1 MLEINDALKVFKVST
16 NPEDDRVAI
25 NHLNLEIKEG
35 DFVTIIGGNGSGKST
50 LMNAIAGAITL
61 DSGTI
66 KIAGKDVTKL
76 PEYKRAAYLGRVFQD
91 PNMGTA
97 SQMNIEENMMLA
109 TRRTKKKTLKWGFNK
124 EDREVC
130 VNKLKSLNLG
140 LENRLEQKVGLLSG
154 GQRQAVTLLM
164 ATIQRPDILL
174 LDEHTA
180 ALDPKTAKVVL
191 ELTSKIVEEEK
202 ITIYTYKADV
212 SNREEA
218 RGLIEF
224 AIEKLK
230 KIDVLINNAGISQ
243 MKLFTDITDTEWN
256 DMLNINLNS
265 AFYCT
270 QEATKHML
278 INKEGCIINISSI
291 WGITGASCEVHYSTA
306 KAALNGFT
314 KALAKEL
321 GPSNI
326 RVNAI
331 APGMI
336 DTDMNKNIPEQDKQD
351 FIQEIP
357 LEKIGKTEDIS
368 KCIEWL
374 IEDNYTTGQIISING
389 GIVI

>member
-66 KIAGKDVTKL
+66 KIAGKDVTRL

-202 ITIYTYKADV
+202 ITTLMITHNMRDAIKYG
-212 SNREEA
+212 NR
-218 RGLIEF
+218 LI
-224 AIEKLK
+224 
-230 KIDVLINNAGISQ
+230 
-243 MKLFTDITDTEWN
+243 
-256 DMLNINLNS
+256 MLNEGRVIFDISGEEKKNL
-265 AFYCT
+265 T
-270 QEATKHML
+270 VQEL
-278 INKEGCIINISSI
+278 
-291 WGITGASCEVHYSTA
+291 
-306 KAALNGFT
+306 
-314 KALAKEL
+314 
-321 GPSNI
+321 
-326 RVNAI
+326 
-331 APGMI
+331 
-336 DTDMNKNIPEQDKQD
+336 
-351 FIQEIP
+351 
-357 LEKIGKTEDIS
+357 LEKFEKDDDIQLDD
-368 KCIEWL
+368 KMIL
-374 IEDNYTTGQIISING
+374 G
-389 GIVI
+389 